1 MDIKH
6 NIKRWT
12 GERKKKI
19 EDIFGKQNH
28 MKLMWLLRLNSHI
41 RMSNCLSST
50 WVSEGCK
57 PEHLDKESKG
67 IITILPQLPNKMS
80 DDSMMAKI
88 WSHPSR
94 AICSLAHVDHY
105 SS

>member
-57 PEHLDKESKG
+57 PEHLDKESKE
-67 IITILPQLPNKMS
+67 
-80 DDSMMAKI
+80 
-88 WSHPSR
+88 
-94 AICSLAHVDHY
+94 
-105 SS
+105 

>member
-1 MDIKH
+1 MIQNVDKKKHNIKLLFLFNMDIKH

-41 RMSNCLSST
+41 RMRFRWNNRLSST

-67 IITILPQLPNKMS
+67 MITILLGT
-80 DDSMMAKI
+80 
-88 WSHPSR
+88 PS
-94 AICSLAHVDHY
+94 SK
-105 SS
+105 SFNS